1 MENEIRQIASDLV
14 EVIVRLQFL
23 AVEAGKSGQG
33 SWGEAEAGALTTYL
47 NDPSPPF

>member
-23 AVEAGKSGQG
+23 AVRLERAVREAGLSRSGPIG
-33 SWGEAEAGALTTYL
+33 RLEDSL
-47 NDPSPPF
+47 

>member
-23 AVEAGKSGQG
+23 AVRLERAVREAGVKPKRVDTAS
-33 SWGEAEAGALTTYL
+33 
-47 NDPSPPF
+47 